1 MGLSDVIKNLFSSSD
16 ELEYFENEDTGYIEE
31 EAPKKS
37 FLDIF
42 KKNKNDSQQVNAPIQ
57 NPFIRNNPPSQLSG
71 NGIIKS
77 IAPTDFNTASRNIVS
92 DLKQGFIL
100 ILNLEG
106 SPIELQNRILDF
118 TYGCVCSLGGNLKKI
133 SNSIYITGIDVDLS
147 AFASSFSNSVY
158 NNMNGNYDNNNV
170 NSNFNNVFHNQNLNN
185 QTGNDMFNNSPNLN
199 NQNQFPN
206 PQNNAQNFWNN
217 FQNSN
222 QNPKRNQ
229 NQNMNPG
236 TYFQNNFQNFN
247 QSNNVNK
254 PNFFKR

>member
-16 ELEYFENEDTGYIEE
+16 ELEYFEDEDNGYIEE
-31 EAPKKS
+31 ETTPKKS

-42 KKNKNDSQQVNAPIQ
+42 KKNKNQDNAPSVPIQ
-57 NPFIRNNPPSQLSG
+57 NPFIRNNNVPQYSN

-147 AFASSFSNSVY
+147 AFASSFSNTVY
-158 NNMNGNYDNNNV
+158 NNMNGNYDNSNTNN
-170 NSNFNNVFHNQNLNN
+170 NFNNVFHNSNQNNINDQQTFN
-185 QTGNDMFNNSPNLN
+185 QNN
-199 NQNQFPN
+199 NQNQYPN
-206 PQNNAQNFWNN
+206 MQNNSQNFWSN
-217 FQNSN
+217 FQGMPQSM
-222 QNPKRNQ
+222 PKNQ
-229 NQNMNPG
+229 NQGN
-236 TYFQNNFQNFN
+236 YFQNNFNNNFQNFPN
-247 QSNNVNK
+247 PNNNVNK

>member
-1 MGLSDVIKNLFSSSD
+1 MGLSDVIKNLFASSD
-16 ELEYFENEDTGYIEE
+16 ELEYFEDEDSGYIEE
-31 EAPKKS
+31 ETPKKS

-42 KKNKNDSQQVNAPIQ
+42 KKNKNDSQPANVPMQ
-57 NPFIRNNPPSQLSG
+57 NPFIRNNKPPQYAG

-170 NSNFNNVFHNQNLNN
+170 ASNFNNVFHNANQNNNQQQFNQYQNINQNL
-185 QTGNDMFNNSPNLN
+185 GN
-199 NQNQFPN
+199 
-206 PQNNAQNFWNN
+206 
-217 FQNSN
+217 
-222 QNPKRNQ
+222 
-229 NQNMNPG
+229 
-236 TYFQNNFQNFN
+236 YFQNNFQNFN
-247 QSNNVNK
+247 QPSSNGVTK

>member
-1 MGLSDVIKNLFSSSD
+1 MGLSDVIRNLFASSD
-16 ELEYFENEDTGYIEE
+16 ELEYFEDEQAQYIEE
-31 EAPKKS
+31 EETPKKS

-42 KKNKNDSQQVNAPIQ
+42 KKNRGQNEQKIPSQ
-57 NPFIRNNPPSQLSG
+57 NPFIRPTQGPQYNN

-92 DLKQGFIL
+92 DLKNGFVL

-158 NNMNGNYDNNNV
+158 NNMNSNYDNSNINN
-170 NSNFNNVFHNQNLNN
+170 NFNNIFHN
-185 QTGNDMFNNSPNLN
+185 T
-199 NQNQFPN
+199 NQNNN
-206 PQNNAQNFWNN
+206 PQNSASQNIPNIEQNQYPQNDSNSFWNKFN
-217 FQNSN
+217 GMPQNNSRHAMNNPNSN
-222 QNPKRNQ
+222 NN
-229 NQNMNPG
+229 
-236 TYFQNNFQNFN
+236 YFNNNFNNFTN
-247 QSNNVNK
+247 PNSVQK

>member
-1 MGLSDVIKNLFSSSD
+1 MGLSDVIRNLFASSD
-16 ELEYFENEDTGYIEE
+16 ELEYFEDEQAQYIEE
-31 EAPKKS
+31 DDTPKKS

-42 KKNKNDSQQVNAPIQ
+42 KKNKGQNDQNVPTQ
-57 NPFIRNNPPSQLSG
+57 NPFLRPTHNPQYNN

-92 DLKQGFIL
+92 DLKSGFVL

-158 NNMNGNYDNNNV
+158 NNMNSNYDNSNMSN
-170 NSNFNNVFHNQNLNN
+170 NFNNIFHNAGQNNSAPNSSGSNN
-185 QTGNDMFNNSPNLN
+185 QGPE
-199 NQNQFPN
+199 QNQY
-206 PQNNAQNFWNN
+206 PQNDSNNFWNN
-217 FQNSN
+217 FSSMG
-222 QNPKRNQ
+222 Q
-229 NQNMNPG
+229 NQNAHRSTGPNFNNN
-236 TYFQNNFQNFN
+236 YFNNNFNNFAN
-247 QSNNVNK
+247 PNSVQK